1 MEDIFFQLVTQ
12 RGYYI
17 LMKNS
22 FTCSYHVN
30 LCVCVS
36 TYVFIGFL
44 PRSAV
49 EYVAGY
55 SNDPPPRFPAEA
67 QALCQAASPPSVAPH
82 LLRHRYRMPHPTL
95 HNVWA
100 KDGGRCGSRG
110 TVAGLLGIMIFK
122 CEVWAGR
129 GTQGLLLVLFVFGIW
144 ETGTEVGK
152 PSRYSAIDQIGPT
165 QHNSESSA
173 WHVSSSAERTMI
185 SVSQHVFQPWWLNQG
200 TAC

>member
-1 MEDIFFQLVTQ
+1 MT
-12 RGYYI
+12 
-17 LMKNS
+17 
-22 FTCSYHVN
+22 
-30 LCVCVS
+30 
-36 TYVFIGFL
+36 
-44 PRSAV
+44 
-49 EYVAGY
+49 
-55 SNDPPPRFPAEA
+55 PPRFPAEA
-67 QALCQAASPPSVAPH
+67 QALRQAATPPSVAPH

-100 KDGGRCGSRG
+100 KGGGRCGSGG
-110 TVAGLLGIMIFK
+110 TVAGLLGITIFK

-152 PSRYSAIDQIGPT
+152 ASRYSAIDQIGPT

-200 TAC
+200 TACWRRNRRWSDAAVYTRFSLERQKHPECAKNWFWGWGLE